1 MKKISIFDRA
11 FAPRQIIVSTDGQ
24 PKYLQIGPKIQIAAL
39 ATCVSAVALIGGLI
53 IHTIDQNDA
62 IGYQNRQLT
71 LLQEKV
77 RDVSSHLLY
86 SRANLTLTKSEL
98 DQQYTR
104 LENILNERRN
114 LETTL
119 KTATANL
126 QQKNNDITNRDQY
139 ARDLEYR
146 INLLSSRLT
155 HTNTRSEELSL
166 KITKINKALYQATEE
181 RDLHAE
187 GKLIAQKR
195 LSSLNRELQIFQSTK
210 DEIYNELQTTRR
222 RLTSFE
228 RERLEKEQAVDSLHN
243 QVAELK
249 NRISTISHE
258 NKSLIERVHQQA
270 ELGIDALSETIILTG
285 LNPEVV
291 LSLDNIEGIGGPFY
305 GFSNSKDLLEIE
317 QRYYKDAQKMEASL
331 IKWTTLNALLKNIPL
346 AKPVDSG
353 YITSSYGKRRDP
365 VTKKRAFHSGV
376 DISGPRNSSILATA
390 PGKVTFV
397 GRSGAYGIMVA
408 IDHGQGFTT
417 KYGHL
422 KNTHVKKGQQVDFR
436 TKEGTM
442 GSTGRST
449 GRHVHYEVIYNG
461 ENQSPEKFF
470 KAGNYAFKTSSVS
483 EQKPSN

>member
-1 MKKISIFDRA
+1 MKKISMFERA

-24 PKYLQIGPKIQIAAL
+24 PIYLHIGTKAQIAAL
-39 ATCVSAVALIGGLI
+39 TSCVSAIAIIVGLTL
-53 IHTIDQNDA
+53 HTSAQNDA
-62 IGYQNRQLT
+62 IGYQNKQLT
-71 LLQEKV
+71 LLQDKV

-98 DQQYTR
+98 DQQYAR

-119 KTATANL
+119 QTATANL
-126 QQKNNDITNRDQY
+126 EQKNHDITNRDQY
-139 ARDLEYR
+139 ARDLENR
-146 INLLSSRLT
+146 INMLSTRLS

-166 KITKINKALYQATEE
+166 KITKINKALYQTTEE

-210 DEIYNELQTTRR
+210 DEIYNELQSTRK
-222 RLTSFE
+222 RLSTFE
-228 RERLEKEQAVDSLHN
+228 KDRIEKEKAVESLVG
-243 QVAELK
+243 QVK
-249 NRISTISHE
+249 NLEGRISTISRE
-258 NKSLIERVHQQA
+258 NKGLIARVQQQA
-270 ELGIDALSETIILTG
+270 EQGIDALSETITLTG
-285 LNPEVV
+285 LNPDVV
-291 LSLDNIEGIGGPFY
+291 LSMDNVEGKGGPFY
-305 GFSNSKDLLEIE
+305 GYSNSQDLLEIE

-331 IKWTTLNALLKNIPL
+331 VKWTTLNALLKNIPL

-365 VTKKRAFHSGV
+365 ITKKRGFHSGV
-376 DISGPRNSSILATA
+376 DISGPKNSSILATA
-390 PGKVTFV
+390 PGKVIFV
-397 GRSGAYGIMVA
+397 GRNGAYGLMVE
-408 IDHGQGFTT
+408 IDHGQGFKS

-422 KNTHVKKGQQVDFR
+422 KKTHVKKGQEVDFR
-436 TKEGTM
+436 TKVGTM

-483 EQKPSN
+483 D

>member
-1 MKKISIFDRA
+1 MKKISMFERA

-24 PKYLQIGPKIQIAAL
+24 PKYLHIGTKAQIAAL
-39 ATCVSAVALIGGLI
+39 TGCVSAIAIIVGLTL
-53 IHTIDQNDA
+53 HTSAQNDA
-62 IGYQNRQLT
+62 IGYQNKQLT

-98 DQQYTR
+98 DQQYAR

-119 KTATANL
+119 QTATANL
-126 QQKNNDITNRDQY
+126 EQKNHDITNRDQY
-139 ARDLEYR
+139 ARDLENR
-146 INLLSSRLT
+146 INMLSTRLS

-166 KITKINKALYQATEE
+166 KITKINKALYQTTEE

-210 DEIYNELQTTRR
+210 DEIYNELQSTRT
-222 RLTSFE
+222 RLSTFE
-228 RERLEKEQAVDSLHN
+228 KDRIEKEKAVDDLIG
-243 QVAELK
+243 QVKNLK
-249 NRISTISHE
+249 GRISTISRE
-258 NKSLIERVHQQA
+258 NKGLITRVQQQA
-270 ELGIDALSETIILTG
+270 EQGIDALSETITLTG
-285 LNPEVV
+285 LNPDVV
-291 LSLDNIEGIGGPFY
+291 LSMDNVEGKGGPFY
-305 GFSNSKDLLEIE
+305 GSSNSQDLLEIE

-331 IKWTTLNALLKNIPL
+331 VKWTTLNALLKNIPL

-353 YITSSYGKRRDP
+353 YITSSFGKRRDP
-365 VTKKRAFHSGV
+365 VTKKRGFHSGV
-376 DISGPRNSSILATA
+376 DISGPKNSSILATA
-390 PGKVTFV
+390 PGKVIFV
-397 GRSGAYGIMVA
+397 GRNGAYGLMVE
-408 IDHGQGFTT
+408 IDHGQGFKS

-422 KNTHVKKGQQVDFR
+422 KKTHVKKGQEVDFR
-436 TKEGTM
+436 TKIGTM

-483 EQKPSN
+483 D

>member
-1 MKKISIFDRA
+1 MKKISMFERA

-24 PKYLQIGPKIQIAAL
+24 PIYLHIGTKAQIAAL
-39 ATCVSAVALIGGLI
+39 TSCVSAIAIIVGLTL
-53 IHTIDQNDA
+53 HTSAQNDA
-62 IGYQNRQLT
+62 IGYQNKQLT
-71 LLQEKV
+71 LLQDKV

-98 DQQYTR
+98 DQQYAR

-119 KTATANL
+119 QTATANL
-126 QQKNNDITNRDQY
+126 EQKNHDITNRDQY
-139 ARDLEYR
+139 ARDLENR
-146 INLLSSRLT
+146 INMLSTRLS

-166 KITKINKALYQATEE
+166 KITKINKALYQTTEE

-210 DEIYNELQTTRR
+210 DEIYNELQSTRK
-222 RLTSFE
+222 RLSTFE
-228 RERLEKEQAVDSLHN
+228 KDRIEKEKAVESLVG
-243 QVAELK
+243 QVK
-249 NRISTISHE
+249 NLEGRISTISRE
-258 NKSLIERVHQQA
+258 NKGLIARVQQQA
-270 ELGIDALSETIILTG
+270 EQGIDALSETITLTG
-285 LNPEVV
+285 LNPDVV
-291 LSLDNIEGIGGPFY
+291 LSMDNVEGKGGPFY
-305 GFSNSKDLLEIE
+305 GYSNSQNLLEIE

-331 IKWTTLNALLKNIPL
+331 VKWTTLNALLKNIPL

-365 VTKKRAFHSGV
+365 ITKKRGFHSGV
-376 DISGPRNSSILATA
+376 DISGPKNSSILATA
-390 PGKVTFV
+390 PGKVIFV
-397 GRSGAYGIMVA
+397 GRNGAYGLMVE
-408 IDHGQGFTT
+408 IDHGQGFKS

-422 KNTHVKKGQQVDFR
+422 KKTHVKKGQEVDFR
-436 TKEGTM
+436 TKVGTM

-483 EQKPSN
+483 D

>member
-1 MKKISIFDRA
+1 MKKISMFERA

-24 PKYLQIGPKIQIAAL
+24 PIYLHIGTKAQIAAL
-39 ATCVSAVALIGGLI
+39 TGCVSAIAIIVGLTL
-53 IHTIDQNDA
+53 HTSAQNDA
-62 IGYQNRQLT
+62 IGYQNKQLT
-71 LLQEKV
+71 LLQDKV

-98 DQQYTR
+98 DQQYAR

-119 KTATANL
+119 QTATANL
-126 QQKNNDITNRDQY
+126 EQKNHDITNRDQY
-139 ARDLEYR
+139 ARDLENR
-146 INLLSSRLT
+146 INMLSTRLS

-166 KITKINKALYQATEE
+166 KITKINKALYQTTEE

-210 DEIYNELQTTRR
+210 DEIYNELQSTRK
-222 RLTSFE
+222 RLSTFE
-228 RERLEKEQAVDSLHN
+228 KDRIEKEKAVESLVG
-243 QVAELK
+243 QVK
-249 NRISTISHE
+249 NLEGRISTISRE
-258 NKSLIERVHQQA
+258 NKGLIARVQQQA
-270 ELGIDALSETIILTG
+270 EQGIDALSETITLTG
-285 LNPEVV
+285 LNPDVV
-291 LSLDNIEGIGGPFY
+291 LSMDNVEGKGGPFY
-305 GFSNSKDLLEIE
+305 GYSNSQNLLEIE

-331 IKWTTLNALLKNIPL
+331 VKWTTLNALLKNIPL

-365 VTKKRAFHSGV
+365 ITKKRGFHSGV
-376 DISGPRNSSILATA
+376 DISGPKNSSILATA
-390 PGKVTFV
+390 PGKVMFV
-397 GRSGAYGIMVA
+397 GRNGAYGLMVE
-408 IDHGQGFTT
+408 IDHGQGFKS

-422 KNTHVKKGQQVDFR
+422 KKTHVKKGQEVDFR
-436 TKEGTM
+436 TKVGTM

-483 EQKPSN
+483 D

>member
-1 MKKISIFDRA
+1 MKKISMFERA

-24 PKYLQIGPKIQIAAL
+24 PKYLHIGTKAQIAAL
-39 ATCVSAVALIGGLI
+39 TGCVSAIAIIVGLTL
-53 IHTIDQNDA
+53 HTSAQNDA
-62 IGYQNRQLT
+62 IGYQNKQLT

-98 DQQYTR
+98 DQQYAR

-119 KTATANL
+119 QTATANL
-126 QQKNNDITNRDQY
+126 EQKNHDITNRDQY
-139 ARDLEYR
+139 ARDLENR
-146 INLLSSRLT
+146 INMLSTRLS

-166 KITKINKALYQATEE
+166 KITKINKALYQTTEE

-210 DEIYNELQTTRR
+210 DEIYNELQSTRK
-222 RLTSFE
+222 RLSTFE
-228 RERLEKEQAVDSLHN
+228 KDRVEKEKAVDNLVG
-243 QVAELK
+243 QVKDLEG
-249 NRISTISHE
+249 RISTISRE
-258 NKSLIERVHQQA
+258 NKGLIARVQQQA
-270 ELGIDALSETIILTG
+270 EQGIDALSSTITLTG
-285 LNPEVV
+285 LNPDDV
-291 LSLDNIEGIGGPFY
+291 LSMDNVEGKGGPFY
-305 GFSNSKDLLEIE
+305 GSSNSQDLLEIE

-331 IKWTTLNALLKNIPL
+331 VKWTTLNALLKNIPL

-365 VTKKRAFHSGV
+365 VTKKRGFHSGV
-376 DISGPRNSSILATA
+376 DISGPKNSSILATA
-390 PGKVTFV
+390 PGKVIFV
-397 GRSGAYGIMVA
+397 GRNGAYGLMVE
-408 IDHGQGFTT
+408 IDHGQGFKS

-422 KNTHVKKGQQVDFR
+422 KKTHVKKGQEVVFR
-436 TKEGTM
+436 TKVGTM

-483 EQKPSN
+483 D